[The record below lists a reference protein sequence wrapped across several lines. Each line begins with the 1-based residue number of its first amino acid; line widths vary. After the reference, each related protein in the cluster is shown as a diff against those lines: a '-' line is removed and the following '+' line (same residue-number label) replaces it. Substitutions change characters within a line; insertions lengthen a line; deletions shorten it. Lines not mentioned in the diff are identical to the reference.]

1 MFQRWNRFRAIRKT
15 SDVAFKI
22 LNPHFIAALGCD
34 AYRSETDCDEF
45 VRAYVWGASLGC
57 VKALNNSLNDED
69 RRETILMVFD
79 RLFRRAGKDAFQ
91 YCQFASA
98 RADDEFATVEALGQK
113 EARQFL
119 ETGEVPL
126 SLVEYLELN
135 YGG

>member
-1 MFQRWNRFRAIRKT
+1 MSQRWKRYRAIRKT

-22 LNPHFIAALGCD
+22 LNPHFIAALGCE
-34 AYRSETDCDEF
+34 AYRSETDRDEF

-57 VKALNNSLNDED
+57 VKALNNSVSDED
-69 RRETILMVFD
+69 RRKIVHMVFD

-113 EARQFL
+113 DVRQFL

-126 SLVEYLELN
+126 SLVEYLEHN